1 MKPKHIKTGG
11 ETELVLLT
19 RADYQR
25 LKRIEE
31 IVKARA
37 DAEREEEEL
46 AMFVDDVHPLRF
58 YRERSAK
65 TQIQIASACHVTQG
79 YVSRVE
85 TRKVKASPEF
95 AECVRRILPDM
106 EIDISQILL

>member
-11 ETELVLLT
+11 ESEFVLLT
-19 RADYQR
+19 RADYER

-31 IVKARA
+31 TAKARVEV
-37 DAEREEEEL
+37 EREEEEF

-58 YRERSAK
+58 YRERSRK
-65 TQIQIASACHVTQG
+65 TQAQIASACHVTQG

-85 TRKVKASPEF
+85 TRKVRASSEF
-95 AECVRRILPDM
+95 AERVRCILPDM
-106 EIDISQILL
+106 EFDISQILL